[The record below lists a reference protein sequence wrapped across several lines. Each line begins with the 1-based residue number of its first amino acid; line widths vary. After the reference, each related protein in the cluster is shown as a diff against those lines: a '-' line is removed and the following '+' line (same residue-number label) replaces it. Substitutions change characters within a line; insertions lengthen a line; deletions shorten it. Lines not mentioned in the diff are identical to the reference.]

1 MTYRKITGKTRAF
14 PRGIITFA
22 LVLLMSACATAPAP
36 QREAMVTA
44 ADPRAVEAGLE
55 MLREGGTATD
65 ATIAAMM
72 VLGLVEPQS
81 AGVGGGGF
89 LLSYDG
95 ASERIE
101 AFDGR
106 ERAPAGATPDMFLG
120 PDGREMNFRDAAHSG
135 RAIGTPSLVAMLKL
149 AHDRHGRLPWARLF
163 DPAIRLADEGF
174 VISSRMNRL
183 IQLFGADMRE
193 DPAARAY
200 FFTSE
205 GEPLP
210 VGFVRTNPA
219 YAATLRR
226 IAAEGPRVLQYGPIA
241 EEIVA
246 SAQRGP
252 RAGTL
257 TLADLQAYAPR
268 RLEPLCGA
276 FRVYRICGMGPP
288 SSGGMA
294 VLSILGLYER
304 ARPTPVGPQSADD
317 WSAYMWAS
325 RLGYADRDYYMADD
339 QYVPAPT
346 APLLTA
352 PYLDNRATQI
362 DIARAPTRIARG
374 DAGIM
379 IDGQPLAERWGRDT
393 TNEQSGTTHLSVV
406 DGEGNAVALT
416 ATVEAAFGA
425 QRMAGGF
432 LLNNQLTDF
441 ARSPTI
447 NGRPVA
453 NAVAGGKRPRSS
465 MSPTIVTDAQGELV
479 AVIGSPGGSGI
490 IGYVSRT
497 LIGVLDWNQ
506 SMQDA
511 ISTGNVI
518 ASSNTVRIET
528 PRLPAGMQEQLAARG
543 WTLRAIDS
551 EDSGLHGIR
560 VTPSG
565 LEGGADP
572 RREGTVGRLSA
583 ATPTAN

>member
-1 MTYRKITGKTRAF
+1 MTGKLVSFR
-14 PRGIITFA
+14 REIIAFA
-22 LVLLMSACATAPAP
+22 LVLFTAACASAPAP
-36 QREAMVTA
+36 APREAMVTA

-55 MLREGGTATD
+55 MLREGGSATD

-89 LLSYDG
+89 LLAYDG

-106 ERAPAGATPDMFLG
+106 ERAPGGATPDMFLNA
-120 PDGREMNFRDAAHSG
+120 DGTPMSFRDAAHSG
-135 RAIGTPSLVAMLKL
+135 RSIGTPSLVAMLKL

-163 DPAIRLADEGF
+163 EPAIRLADEGF
-174 VISSRMNRL
+174 IVSPRMAAL
-183 IQLFGADMRE
+183 IRMFGGDMRE

-200 FFTSE
+200 FFTPE

-210 VGFVRTNPA
+210 AGFRRTNAA

-226 IAAEGPRVLQYGPIA
+226 IAAEGPRVLQQGPIA

-246 SAQRGP
+246 TAQRSP

-268 RLEPLCGA
+268 RLDPLCGS
-276 FRVYRICGMGPP
+276 FRVYRVCGMGPP
-288 SSGGMA
+288 SSGGFA

-304 ARPTPVGPQSADD
+304 ARPTPGGPANADD

-325 RLGYADRDYYMADD
+325 RLGYADRDYYIADD
-339 QYVPAPT
+339 TYVPAPT
-346 APLLTA
+346 APFLAA

-362 DIARAPTRIARG
+362 DIARAPTRIERG
-374 DAGIM
+374 DAGVM

-393 TNEQSGTTHLSVV
+393 TDEQAGTTHLSVV
-406 DGEGNAVALT
+406 DAQGNAVALT

-441 ARSPTI
+441 ARVPTI

-465 MSPTIVTDAQGELV
+465 MSPTIVTDRDGELV

-497 LIGVLDWNQ
+497 LIGVLAWDQ
-506 SMQDA
+506 TMQDA

-528 PRLPAGMQEQLAARG
+528 SRLPPGTQEQLAARG
-543 WTLRAIDS
+543 WTLRAIQS

-560 VTPSG
+560 VTPNG
-565 LEGGADP
+565 LDGGADP
-572 RREGTVGRLSA
+572 RREGTVGRLPA
-583 ATPTAN
+583 PTPATTP